1 MEKWMSYYLNKVLE
15 INNKLTHPPKAMV
28 VTYGCQMNARDSEK
42 LAGMLTKMGY
52 KMTEDEDVA
61 DLVIFNTCCVREN
74 AENRL
79 YGNLGNFKERKAK
92 NRNLKLVLCGCM
104 MQQDIVVEKIKTSYP
119 YVDVIFGTFNIYRF
133 PELLHSSMETK
144 GIIVDIWQEAPEI
157 VEDLPSLREYPF
169 KAGVNI
175 MYGCDNHC
183 TFCIVPYVRGRERS
197 RQPEDI
203 LAEVQALAADGVRE
217 IMLLGQNVNSYAGSI
232 SFAELLHMVSQVDG
246 INRIRFISN
255 HPKDMNDDVINA
267 IRDLPK
273 VCNYLHLPFQAG
285 SDRLLFEMNRRHT
298 KQWYLDLIDKVRS
311 QIPGIA
317 ITTDIMVGFPGET
330 EEDFQDTLDVVRHAR
345 FASAFTFIYSR
356 RLGTPADAMEN
367 QVDEKVVKE
376 RFSRLLEEVNR
387 ITGEISTEK
396 IGQTLEVLV
405 ESIGK
410 DGLLNGRAD
419 DNSLVHFAG
428 VERLLGQLVKIKII
442 EAKTFYLT
450 GEIV

>member
-1 MEKWMSYYLNKVLE
+1 MEKWTSYYIEKMAEVNRGFPVS
-15 INNKLTHPPKAMV
+15 PKALVM
-28 VTYGCQMNARDSEK
+28 TYGCQMNARDSEK
-42 LAGMLTKMGY
+42 LAGMLVEMGFN
-52 KMTEDEDVA
+52 MTEDEDAA

-79 YGNLGNFKERKAK
+79 YGNLGNFKVRKEQ

-104 MQQDIVVEKIKTSYP
+104 MQQDMVVEKIKTSYP

-133 PELLHSSMETK
+133 PQLLHTSMETK
-144 GIIVDIWQEAPEI
+144 GMIVDIWQEAPEI

-175 MYGCDNHC
+175 MYGCDNFC

-197 RQPEDI
+197 RRPEDI
-203 LAEVQALAADGVRE
+203 LAEVEALAKDGVRE
-217 IMLLGQNVNSYAGSI
+217 IMLLGQNVNSYAGDI
-232 SFAELLHMVSQVDG
+232 SFAELLHKVSEVEG
-246 INRIRFISN
+246 IARIRFMSS
-255 HPKDMNDDVINA
+255 HPKDMTDDVIEA

-285 SDRLLFEMNRRHT
+285 SDKLLHDMNRKHT
-298 KQWYLDLIDKVRS
+298 KKWYLDLIDKVKAE
-311 QIPGIA
+311 IPNISL
-317 ITTDIMVGFPGET
+317 TTDIMVGFPGET
-330 EEDFQDTLDVVRHAR
+330 EEDFEDTLDVVRHGR

-356 RLGTPADAMEN
+356 RLGTPADHMED
-367 QVDEKVVKE
+367 QICESVVKD
-376 RFSRLLEEVNR
+376 RFNRLLDEVNR
-387 ITGEISTEK
+387 ITGELSAEK
-396 IGQTLEVLV
+396 LGQVLEVLV
-405 ESIGK
+405 EGVGK
-410 DGLLNGRAD
+410 DGLLHGRAD

-428 VERLLGQLVKIKII
+428 GSELSGQLVDVKII